1 MTYMQNGIVTEMRDG
16 ELIPVP
22 LKAGA
27 VVLVGTFALVDDTGF
42 AVAST
47 AAIAATQKVMG
58 VWDSSAD
65 NTDGESG
72 DVLACVRRKNNS
84 CSAIQQLMP
93 LRRLNLVKTFLWKIT
108 KPSLKQQVLVFR
120 LLANLWVLIR
130 NLLTAF
136 GWRFNLWL
144 LLNKMVLVF

>member
-1 MTYMQNGIVTEMRDG
+1 MTYMQNGIVTEIRDG

-72 DVLACVRRKNNS
+72 DVQACVRRKKQFLFRNS
-84 CSAIQQLMP
+84 TTDAVTQAELGEDVFVEDNQT
-93 LRRLNLVKTFLWKIT
+93 VAKTTGAGLPVAGKFMGFDT
-108 KPSLKQQVLVFR
+108 QFTDCV
-120 LLANLWVLIR
+120 WVEI
-130 NLLTAF
+130 
-136 GWRFNLWL
+136 
-144 LLNKMVLVF
+144 

>member
-72 DVLACVRRKNNS
+72 DVLACVRRKKTILVPQFNN
-84 CSAIQQLMP
+84 
-93 LRRLNLVKTFLWKIT
+93 
-108 KPSLKQQVLVFR
+108 
-120 LLANLWVLIR
+120 
-130 NLLTAF
+130 
-136 GWRFNLWL
+136 
-144 LLNKMVLVF
+144 

>member
-58 VWDSSAD
+58 VGDSSAD

-72 DVLACVRRKNNS
+72 DVQACVRRKKQFLFRNS
-84 CSAIQQLMP
+84 TTDAVTQAELGEDVFVEDNQT
-93 LRRLNLVKTFLWKIT
+93 VAKTTGAGLPVAGKFMGFDT
-108 KPSLKQQVLVFR
+108 QFTDCV
-120 LLANLWVLIR
+120 WVEI
-130 NLLTAF
+130 
-136 GWRFNLWL
+136 
-144 LLNKMVLVF
+144 

>member
-72 DVLACVRRKNNS
+72 DVLACVRRKKQFLFRNS
-84 CSAIQQLMP
+84 TTDAVTQAELGEDVFVEDNQT
-93 LRRLNLVKTFLWKIT
+93 VAKTTGAGLPIAGKFMGFDT
-108 KPSLKQQVLVFR
+108 QFTDCV
-120 LLANLWVLIR
+120 WVEI
-130 NLLTAF
+130 
-136 GWRFNLWL
+136 
-144 LLNKMVLVF
+144 